1 MGNHVKRNG
10 RATPT
15 AKIKNRCA
23 RWKETEETLD
33 TGFIHPTGG
42 TAVGIPRQRVA
53 LVMACNPICGI
64 FQ

>member
-10 RATPT
+10 RATST

-23 RWKETEETLD
+23 PWKETEETLD